1 MHRDAVLPLPRV
13 LGVVALLAVI
23 ASLAHAGPA
32 TADPLV
38 DQKKAQY
45 AHVRSEVRHL
55 DSRVELLTER
65 YDGAV
70 LRLHQLRHQIKL
82 ATRRLLAAEAQL
94 AYEQDV
100 LAQLMVARY
109 KGADAN
115 TLDIILGASS
125 LGQVTGTLDI
135 KTRFDN
141 AVTAA
146 VDQIRRDRDAIRAER
161 LALIAT
167 RTQVL
172 HQKAVIEQHR
182 ARIQA
187 MLRRRKHLMHMIGAQ
202 VQVAEAAAAIGQ
214 TQIALAAQKWVQDD
228 MKQNSSDPGALLRDR
243 VVLDG
248 LKQIGVPYKWGGA
261 SPETGFDC
269 SGLVMWLYARQG
281 VSLPHFAASQYH
293 LGPFVDKADLRI
305 GDLVFFHDLGH
316 VGIYIGNGYVLHAPH
331 TGVTVQINPFSMGWF
346 QSTYVGATRPGPP

>member
-1 MHRDAVLPLPRV
+1 MHRDAVLPLPRAF
-13 LGVVALLAVI
+13 GVIALLAVF
-23 ASLAHAGPA
+23 ASLAHAGSA
-32 TADPLV
+32 SADPLV

-45 AHVRSEVRHL
+45 QHVHAEVRRL
-55 DSRVELLTER
+55 DSRVEILTER

-70 LRLHQLRHQIKL
+70 VRLHQLRHQIRL
-82 ATRRLLAAEAQL
+82 ATQRLLAAEAQL

-109 KGADAN
+109 KGVDAN

-167 RTQVL
+167 RTEVR
-172 HQKAVIEQHR
+172 HQKQVIEQHR
-182 ARIQA
+182 ARIQG
-187 MLRRRKHLMHMIGAQ
+187 MLNRRRRLMRIIGAQ

-214 TQIALAAQKWVQDD
+214 TKIALAAQKWVRED
-228 MKQNSSDPGALLRDR
+228 MKQNSADPGAVMRDQ

-269 SGLVMWLYARQG
+269 SGLTMWLYAKQG
-281 VSLPHFAASQYH
+281 VTLPHFAASQYH
-293 LGPFVDKADLRI
+293 MGPFVNKSDLRI

-346 QSTYVGATRPGPP
+346 QATYVGATRPGPP